1 MSDGRILYALQE
13 DACFIR
19 LEGNVRYTESV
30 PFDNFIARLFDRER
44 PSRVLIDLTAAT
56 LIDSTTLGL
65 LAKIAKRLMNLRNET
80 ATIFSTNDD
89 INTLLESIG
98 FDDVFNMVEDEK
110 APPGQMRE
118 VAGAPADRPAQGRTM
133 LEAHRELMEL
143 NEKNRDAFRNV
154 VDMLEKD
161 LDESGP

>member
-1 MSDGRILYALQE
+1 MSDGRVLYALQE

-19 LEGNVRYTESV
+19 LEGDVRYTVSV
-30 PFDNFIARLFDRER
+30 PFDNFIDRLFDRER
-44 PSRVLIDLTAAT
+44 PSHVLIDLTAAT
-56 LIDSTTLGL
+56 LIDSTSLGL
-65 LAKIAKRLMNLRNET
+65 LAKIAKRLMSLCNET

-110 APPGQMRE
+110 APPGEMRE
-118 VAGAPADRPAQGRTM
+118 VAGAPADRRAQGRTM
-133 LEAHRELMEL
+133 VEAHRELMEL
-143 NEKNRDAFRNV
+143 NEKNRDVFRNV